1 METKDYIINL
11 ITNGLNYTLDIFM
24 NEDFEM
30 KYEDMSIHITTTDK
44 MKENELIGETNIN
57 FLYCENRLKENY
69 NIDENETLII
79 FKNEYYFEQF
89 SIPITEYELFSQKY
103 NLKLNL
109 PFCDNIDITVEV
121 PVDIDESEIYKYNP
135 ESEYYNNSCYPDE
148 VTSSDCDDKDI
159 INLRKI
165 EFNKNNLSLCEK
177 NCIFK
182 NYDSSTKKVK
192 CQCKAKTTFSSLL
205 NSFNNKDALLFYFND
220 IYEIIEYTQKEST
233 DLETDDSVI
242 EYSTADNLAT
252 EDSTIVNSV
261 IDDSDRIDSIMD
273 DSVIDNSVANTPF
286 IDEKEDVSFKN
297 AIEFYNLFS
306 ILLKYNKTDIN
317 NLKSLINDY
326 ISS

>member
-109 PFCDNIDITVEV
+109 SFCDNNDIIAEV

-148 VTSSDCDDKDI
+148 VTSSDCEDKDI

-192 CQCKAKTTFSSLL
+192 C
-205 NSFNNKDALLFYFND
+205 
-220 IYEIIEYTQKEST
+220 
-233 DLETDDSVI
+233 
-242 EYSTADNLAT
+242 
-252 EDSTIVNSV
+252 
-261 IDDSDRIDSIMD
+261 
-273 DSVIDNSVANTPF
+273 
-286 IDEKEDVSFKN
+286 
-297 AIEFYNLFS
+297 
-306 ILLKYNKTDIN
+306 
-317 NLKSLINDY
+317 
-326 ISS
+326 